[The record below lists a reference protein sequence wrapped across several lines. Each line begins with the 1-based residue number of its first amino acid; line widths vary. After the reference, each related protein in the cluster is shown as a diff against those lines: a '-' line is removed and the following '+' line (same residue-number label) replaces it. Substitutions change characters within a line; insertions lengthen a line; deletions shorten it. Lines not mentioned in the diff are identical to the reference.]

1 MLTANVGWIFIIQ
14 VMLSVV
20 ILLWGY
26 NRYAKRWGTNSGHD
40 SVDGTYTRVDY
51 IASEIPGFT
60 ITYGYTVNDRRY
72 FGSINQLL
80 LSSDLSLSIE
90 ENTEMLKK
98 EYLTGRTVKVFYRK
112 EFPSIHSLNFPPGVP
127 FFDVIG
133 IPMLILILSNIPLL
147 FIDYLIVSS
156 PYN

>member
-14 VMLSVV
+14 VMISVV
-20 ILLWGY
+20 IFLWGY

-40 SVDGTYTRVDY
+40 SVDGKYTRVDQ
-51 IASEIPGFT
+51 IESEIPSFT

-72 FGSINQLL
+72 FGSIDRLL
-80 LSSDLSLSIE
+80 LFSDLSLSIE
-90 ENTEMLKK
+90 ENLEMLKK
-98 EYLTGRTVKVFYRK
+98 EYLTGRTVKVFYWK
-112 EFPSIHSLNFPPGVP
+112 EFPNKHSLNNPPYVP
-127 FFDVIG
+127 FFEAIG
-133 IPMLILILSNIPLL
+133 IPLLILILSNIPLL